1 MDGIRWLLFDVLGT
15 VVDEAGSLREDAAA
29 ALASAGGTVGAG
41 TVGAGTAGAGAG
53 ALVAAWL
60 QRHDE
65 LIGQIRSGSAPWQP
79 NDALRRA
86 ALADA
91 AVATGYAELPAAV
104 MADLSLAG
112 HRLRP
117 WPDSAAALQVMRAS
131 RTVIALSNATAA
143 ELVSM
148 SAAGGLPWHGVVPA
162 ELARAYKPDPRV
174 YRLALDLLG
183 LDPGRTM
190 MVAAHPWDLRAAAAQ
205 GLRTAYVE
213 RPGEGDAADDDFDI
227 RAGSLAELASLSAR

>member
-1 MDGIRWLLFDVLGT
+1 VDGIRWLLFDVLGT
-15 VVDEAGSLREDAAA
+15 VVDEGGSLREDAAA
-29 ALASAGGTVGAG
+29 ALASAGGSVGAG
-41 TVGAGTAGAGAG
+41 AA

-65 LIGQIRSGSAPWQP
+65 LIGQIRSGSAPWRP

-91 AVATGYAELPAAV
+91 AAATGYAELPAAV
-104 MADLSLAG
+104 MAELSLAG

-148 SAAGGLPWHGVVPA
+148 SAAGGLAWHGVVSA

-213 RPGEGDAADDDFDI
+213 RPGEGAADDDFDI

>member
-1 MDGIRWLLFDVLGT
+1 ML
-15 VVDEAGSLREDAAA
+15 
-29 ALASAGGTVGAG
+29 
-41 TVGAGTAGAGAG
+41 
-53 ALVAAWL
+53 
-60 QRHDE
+60 
-65 LIGQIRSGSAPWQP
+65 
-79 NDALRRA
+79 
-86 ALADA
+86 
-91 AVATGYAELPAAV
+91 
-104 MADLSLAG
+104 ADLSLAG

-117 WPDSAAALQVMRAS
+117 WPGPAAALQVMRAS